1 MIDLPAL
8 LDLADLATSRCEGV
22 IAPADRS
29 DLARVA
35 QRARRR
41 VGSVG
46 EVLAVAFAGGTG
58 SGKSSLIN
66 AIVGDVIVRTG
77 VVRPT
82 TDRALAVVPQESAVR
97 YSRFLEDLDVGERIE
112 SDALKELI
120 LIDLPDLDS
129 TAEGHKHVVESVL
142 PSVDAVVWVF
152 DPEKYSDA
160 TIHTEFLEKLVAYED
175 QFVFVLN
182 QSDRIVDS
190 VAATVEDLSRLLHD
204 DGFREPA
211 VLSTTADGID
221 SSVSD
226 LATLL
231 SERLDTK
238 RSAIAKV
245 AIDLRIAAN
254 DGWTATR
261 EFFSH
266 SSGQAHADESGLAA
280 ATFVLLG
287 VAASEVLR
295 NLEEG

>member
-1 MIDLPAL
+1 MIGVPAL
-8 LDLADLATSRCEGV
+8 LDLADLAASRCEGLV
-22 IAPADRS
+22 APADRS
-29 DLARVA
+29 DFARVA

-66 AIVGDVIVRTG
+66 AIVGDIVVRTG

-82 TDRALAVVPQESAVR
+82 TDRAVAVVPQETGAR
-97 YSRFLEDLDVGERIE
+97 YSRFLEELDVGERIE
-112 SDALKELI
+112 SDALTELI

-129 TAEGHKHVVESVL
+129 TTEGHKHVVESVL

-160 TIHTEFLEKLVAYED
+160 TIHTEFLEELVAYEG

-190 VAATVEDLSRLLHD
+190 VPAAVEDLSRLLHE

-211 VLSTTADGID
+211 VLSTIADGSN
-221 SSVSD
+221 SSISD
-226 LATLL
+226 LAALL
-231 SERLDTK
+231 TERLDTK
-238 RSAIAKV
+238 RSATVKV

-254 DGWTATR
+254 NGWRATR
-261 EFFSH
+261 EFFSR
-266 SSGQAHADESGLAA
+266 SSGHAHVDESGLAA
-280 ATFVLLG
+280 ATFVSLG
-287 VAASEVLR
+287 VAASELLR